1 MLDMTQIALEVG
13 FIISSQ
19 YGQQEPKLMPTT
31 DMATLKELEK
41 AIKLHIKEWLESKKK
56 SLPSEEMQQTYM
68 LRRAYNSHIDNLI
81 TDLDCEGKNG

>member
-1 MLDMTQIALEVG
+1 MLDKIRAYLQGNQKDIA
-13 FIISSQ
+13 
-19 YGQQEPKLMPTT
+19 M
-31 DMATLKELEK
+31 D